1 MRGKIKMNAIG
12 YTGGKSLNDPDAF
25 VEFEQEFPSPSGRDL
40 LIEVKAISVNPV
52 DTKVRKKTSDPQNP
66 PLILGWDAAGKVIS
80 VGPET
85 ELFKPGEKVFYAG
98 SIDRPGSNSQFQL
111 VDERIAGSMPKTLNF
126 EEAAA
131 LPLTAITAWEALFDR
146 LRIPKNNSGKSIL
159 VIGGAGGVG
168 SIAIQLANKVAGLKI
183 IASAS
188 RPETKKWCID
198 LGAHHVVNHH
208 EDIPKQ
214 LKDIGFGAVDYVLIF
229 NDTDKN
235 YPSAA
240 EAIAPQ
246 GKICSIVENQSSLD
260 MGLLKSKSAS
270 FHWEF
275 MFTRPMFKTPD
286 MVEQHHL
293 LNEVARLIDTG
304 VVKTTVNQIMSPIN
318 VENLR
323 KAHDTLEKGSAIG
336 KIVLKDWPST

>member
-1 MRGKIKMNAIG
+1 MNAIG
-12 YTGGKSLNDPDAF
+12 YTGGKPLNDPDAF
-25 VEFEQEFPSPSGRDL
+25 VQFEQETPSPSGRDL
-40 LIEVKAISVNPV
+40 LVEVRAISVNPV
-52 DTKVRKKTSDPQNP
+52 DTKVREKTSEPQNP

-80 VGPET
+80 VGPEA
-85 ELFKPGEKVFYAG
+85 ELFKPGDKVFYAG
-98 SIDRPGSNSQFQL
+98 SINRPGSNSPFQL
-111 VDERIAGSMPKTLNF
+111 VDERIVGSMPKTLSF

-131 LPLTAITAWEALFDR
+131 LPLTSITAWEALFDR
-146 LRIPKNNSGKSIL
+146 LRIPKNKSGKSIL
-159 VIGGAGGVG
+159 VLGGAGGVG
-168 SIAIQLANKVAGLKI
+168 SIAIQLANKVAGLKV
-183 IASAS
+183 IATAS
-188 RPETKKWCID
+188 RPETKKWCHD

-208 EDIPKQ
+208 ENIPNQ
-214 LKDIGFGAVDYVLIF
+214 LNEIGFETIDYALIF

-286 MVEQHHL
+286 MIEQHLL
-293 LNEVARLIDTG
+293 LNEIARLIDTKTI
-304 VVKTTVNQIMSPIN
+304 KTTVNQIMSPIN

-323 KAHDTLEKGSAIG
+323 KAHDTLEKGRTIG